1 MEVVQGLSWPQVMEG
16 ARAREIDLLP
26 ALGPSDER
34 RQFLLFTRPYLR
46 SPPVIFAR
54 SDANYIGGLED
65 LNNRLV
71 AVQRDSY
78 PHERLQQ
85 YPQLRLAPRDTSLA
99 AMQAV
104 AQGEAD
110 AYIDTL
116 AHGTYLIERHGFGN
130 LKVAAPVGWEVVP
143 MAMAV
148 RDDWPELVSILNKGL
163 AAITETEAAAIRSR
177 WMEVRHELYGIDVDN
192 LRRFLVWLV
201 VGGGGVLLLA
211 GGVMVWNRRLHGEVT
226 RRKAAEQA
234 LRHNQAALEQATAV
248 AEQANLAKGR
258 FLANISHELRNP
270 MNAVAG
276 LCHLAREGAGE
287 GVGEGR
293 QREYLEGIQAASDTL
308 LALLNDLLD
317 LSRIE
322 AGKLVLEQR
331 PFDLPG
337 LCEELLQLHRFAAEA
352 KGIVLRLQLDPAIP
366 QRLLGDPMRLRQ
378 ILTNL
383 LSNGVKFTA
392 AGEVRLRVRL
402 LGQPAQRVSL
412 CFEVEDTGIG
422 VPADQYATL
431 FQPYEQGDGSTSRR
445 FGGTGLGLSICRQL
459 VERMGG
465 EIGLDTERVQGALFY
480 FRLEL
485 PVAAGEAEAAPPCAM
500 LSEFQGFRGARVL
513 VVDDSPIN
521 RRVAR
526 DLLGRW
532 GIQAGEAANGAEAL
546 AALGDADWDL
556 VLMDIRM
563 PEMDGYETARR
574 IREQPRLAG
583 LPIVA
588 LTAHA
593 LTGDREGCLQAGMND
608 HLTKPIEP
616 QRLHATL
623 CRWLQA
629 SRPRGA
635 RRSIRPWG
643 GRRDAGAGCGLGP
656 DQGGWRPRPA
666 APALYG
672 IPRPARGGRGAA
684 GGGRGVRRPCRGG
697 PAGAHPGGGGGQHR
711 RPRPVSGV
719 PAAGTGGGAGGTAG
733 DTTGFRA
740 GGAPAGGDGPWGG
753 PPRDGAAAAGYR
765 DGGAAVAS
773 VADPG

>member
-1 MEVVQGLSWPQVMEG
+1 
-16 ARAREIDLLP
+16 
-26 ALGPSDER
+26 
-34 RQFLLFTRPYLR
+34 
-46 SPPVIFAR
+46 
-54 SDANYIGGLED
+54 
-65 LNNRLV
+65 
-71 AVQRDSY
+71 
-78 PHERLQQ
+78 
-85 YPQLRLAPRDTSLA
+85 
-99 AMQAV
+99 
-104 AQGEAD
+104 
-110 AYIDTL
+110 
-116 AHGTYLIERHGFGN
+116 
-130 LKVAAPVGWEVVP
+130 
-143 MAMAV
+143 
-148 RDDWPELVSILNKGL
+148 
-163 AAITETEAAAIRSR
+163 
-177 WMEVRHELYGIDVDN
+177 VRHELYGIDVDN

-352 KGIVLRLQLDPAIP
+352 KGIALRLQLDPAIP

-392 AGEVRLRVRL
+392 AGEVRLRVRR

-532 GIQAGEAANGAEAL
+532 GIQAGEVANGAEAL

-629 SRPRGA
+629 SPGTA
-635 RRSIRPWG
+635 
-643 GRRDAGAGCGLGP
+643 LGE
-656 DQGGWRPRPA
+656 
-666 APALYG
+666 
-672 IPRPARGGRGAA
+672 
-684 GGGRGVRRPCRGG
+684 
-697 PAGAHPGGGGGQHR
+697 
-711 RPRPVSGV
+711 
-719 PAAGTGGGAGGTAG
+719 AAGTRGLDVAWGLIKVGGDRALLHQLYTEFLDLHGADGERLAAAEACGDLAEVARLAHTLAGVAGSIGALDLYRGCLRLEQEAGQGAPLGTQLASVREAHRQVVTALGEVPREMAQRPPDTGTAAQPWHLLPILDKLLVAG
-733 DTTGFRA
+733 D
-740 GGAPAGGDGPWGG
+740 PA
-753 PPRDGAAAAGYR
+753 ALE
-765 DGGAAVAS
+765 VAS
-773 VADPG
+773 RWSGAMDQGEGDAPSREILRRVESFDFGTARQLLHRYAAEREISLAQEI